1 MRLSLTSP
9 SGTTDQRL
17 ISFRERPQTEVVFF
31 SGTRQVNGMTD
42 QPDDAVENHAPE
54 SKLPADLQAIMV
66 EFSGQKRFRIQ
77 GFVIRKQKD
86 NLPGW
91 MAIVR

>member
-1 MRLSLTSP
+1 
-9 SGTTDQRL
+9 
-17 ISFRERPQTEVVFF
+17 
-31 SGTRQVNGMTD
+31 MTD
-42 QPDDAVENHAPE
+42 QPDDAAENHAPE